1 MNAFDELAGYR
12 FSPGRDYDKRSVET
26 FRARVLNMV
35 DDLLNQVTVLQD
47 EVADLRTRTAV
58 VAEEHEAPVVPTT
71 WLDAIVGEPALPA
84 PDDAVPPSPGFSG
97 FVRPFASMAPTSAD
111 APPAAFPAP
120 PVMAWLAD
128 LEDPAP
134 ADTESP
140 APMTDE
146 PAQPQ
151 WTVTS
156 DLDLDL
162 VDDGPTTADLLRAG
176 VAPPPPPADV
186 APEPV
191 DERRDADLVDL
202 TVVFRSHDPAPVF
215 DTDADDDS
223 SLAPVVSLP
232 IAPPP
237 APPIAEVPVAEVPVA
252 EVPVAEVLEPAEP
265 AAPAPAAAVVPPPPP
280 PPPSVRIVPPPPPPP
295 PAAVVPPPP
304 PPPAAVP
311 PEPEPVAAV
320 ATAPEAPQAPQ
331 PEPVLAAVRP
341 LVIPEREPEP
351 ALAGASADR
360 DTSAV
365 VHRLP
370 IVLDDSQ
377 GDDDAIL
384 PTPVRHWSGWMRG

>member
-47 EVADLRTRTAV
+47 EVADLRTRTAA

-71 WLDAIVGEPALPA
+71 WLDAIVGEPAPPA
-84 PDDAVPPSPGFSG
+84 LDDAVPPSPGFSG
-97 FVRPFASMAPTSAD
+97 FVRPFATMAPTPAD

-134 ADTESP
+134 ADAESP
-140 APMTDE
+140 APVVDE

-176 VAPPPPPADV
+176 VAPPPPPVDV

-191 DERRDADLVDL
+191 DEHRDADLVDL
-202 TVVFRSHDPAPVF
+202 AVVFRSHDPAPVF
-215 DTDADDDS
+215 DIDDDS

-237 APPIAEVPVAEVPVA
+237 AAPPVAEAPGAEAPGAAVPVAEVA
-252 EVPVAEVLEPAEP
+252 EPDEVLEPDEVPGP
-265 AAPAPAAAVVPPPPP
+265 AAPTPVATAVPPPPP
-280 PPPSVRIVPPPPPPP
+280 PPPSVRIVPPPPPP

-311 PEPEPVAAV
+311 AEPVAV
-320 ATAPEAPQAPQ
+320 EVTAPE
-331 PEPVLAAVRP
+331 PEPVLAAVTP

-365 VHRLP
+365 VRRLP
-370 IVLDDSQ
+370 IVLDDSP